1 MAEPNPNGDKDF
13 YTSDEAAQY
22 CGVRISTIYS
32 WVHDDLIPHYK
43 PGGRLLFKR
52 SELRQWIESSR
63 VPTQEELLTTHLQE
77 KE

>member
-1 MAEPNPNGDKDF
+1 MSETKSLDDRDF
-13 YTSDEAAQY
+13 YTSDEAAEY
-22 CGVRISTIYS
+22 CGVKITTIYS

-52 SELRQWIESSR
+52 SELREWIESSR
-63 VPTQEELLTTHLQE
+63 VPTQEELIKEQLQE

>member
-1 MAEPNPNGDKDF
+1 MAETNPLADRDF
-13 YTSDEAAQY
+13 YTSDEAATY

-52 SELRQWIESSR
+52 SELREWIESSR
-63 VPTQEELLTTHLQE
+63 IPTHEELLQKHLSG